1 MRMGRWRPRRDA
13 GALLHTR
20 TMSSAETAASTAPTS
35 DRRFFLINAIVSV
48 VALAFLAYLLMVHR
62 GSPGTVDLRF
72 MPAVNATLNGLS
84 ASLLVAGWIAIK
96 NKAPRAHK
104 YCMVSA
110 FSASA
115 LFLVGYVAYHYVH
128 GDTKY
133 QGHGPLR
140 TIYLLILASHVLLSM
155 AVVPLSLSAFYFAF
169 KRSFATHRKIT
180 RWALPIW
187 LYVSVTGVVVF
198 FMLRGSAP
206 AVP

>member
-1 MRMGRWRPRRDA
+1 M
-13 GALLHTR
+13 
-20 TMSSAETAASTAPTS
+20 STATS
-35 DRRFFLINAIVSV
+35 PALPAKNDRLFFIVNAVVSV
-48 VALAFLAYLLMVHR
+48 AALAFLGYLLMVHR
-62 GSPGTVDLRF
+62 GSPGSVDLRF

-84 ASLLVAGWIAIK
+84 ATLLVAGWVAIK

-104 YCMVSA
+104 FCMVSA

-115 LFLVGYVAYHYVH
+115 LFLIGYVAYHYVH

-133 QGHGPLR
+133 QGTGPLR
-140 TIYLLILASHVLLSM
+140 TIYLIILASHVLLSM
-155 AVVPLSLSAFYFAF
+155 GVLPLALSAFYFAF
-169 KRSFATHRKIT
+169 TRAFERHKKVT

-198 FMLRGSAP
+198 LLLRGSAP